1 MKTLF
6 VGFIAMCVASVA
18 MASGNLRVNMEAN
31 ENEATVVEISSS
43 EMVHFE
49 IELTDEYGN
58 SIYEMNS
65 EVPRSEMEKRYDF
78 SALDNGIYWYSVRT
92 GDEEIRKQL
101 SIEYGEVEVMD
112 VRKTV
117 DPYFFQEG
125 DQIKL
130 SYLNFENEN
139 INLYVYENNTLL
151 TEVALGKDF
160 AIHKAIDLS
169 ELNYGVYEV
178 VLTNENDIY
187 EHSVVID

>member
-6 VGFIAMCVASVA
+6 VGIIAMCVASVA

-31 ENEATVVEISSS
+31 ENEATVVEISSG

-78 SALDNGIYWYSVRT
+78 SALDNGTYWYYVRT

-117 DPYFFQEG
+117 EPYFFQEG
-125 DQIKL
+125 DQIIL

-169 ELNYGVYEV
+169 KLNYGEYEV

-187 EHSVVID
+187 EHSVVIE

>member
-1 MKTLF
+1 
-6 VGFIAMCVASVA
+6 MCVASVA

-31 ENEATVVEISSS
+31 ENEATVVEISSG

-169 ELNYGVYEV
+169 KLNYGVYEV